1 MSEHETWKVGDT
13 LATNKTGA
21 RWSYL
26 AAPHLA
32 KVVAVHGKRDVTI
45 RTHGRDERGTRLGL
59 ARSGWRL
66 ITGKD
71 REIIAREKARNA
83 CLGALEEATAK
94 AREEKSVYRLD
105 ALAAAVRGWL

>member
-26 AAPHLA
+26 VVPQLA

-45 RTHGRDERGTRLGL
+45 RTYGRDERGTRLGL
-59 ARSGWRL
+59 ARAGWRL
-66 ITGKD
+66 ITDKD
-71 REIIAREKARNA
+71 RDVITQEKARNA
-83 CLGALEEATAK
+83 CLAALEEATAK
-94 AREEKSVYRLD
+94 AREEKDVARLD
-105 ALAAAVRGWL
+105 ALAAAVREWL